1 MSDLHLLPGDPLARL
16 TDRASKQSPAAR
28 DDEALMREALIV
40 GRARV
45 RHAHRRRKLLVV
57 ASLSLALLALAFG
70 IPLALR
76 PTPAPIAP
84 TRAIA
89 ATAPSEASATLA
101 LGAHRIETTPATRL
115 SLQEGSLERISLRLD
130 TGSALFDVAAMAGSD
145 AFEVHAPD
153 LTAIVHGTVFAM
165 TVHEGR
171 TRVDVFEG
179 RVEVRG
185 DFGSQ
190 MLERG
195 DAHAVAAIALPPLLS
210 QLGEEAADAR
220 DALETSPAREA
231 GAPSSEAPA
240 APERTRRRGVTLAQL
255 EAWRDAGDFDAV
267 LRGLGEGAPPVD
279 EVGAWEMVEGD
290 AHRALGHERE
300 AALAYVRACEHLSP
314 SRAAVAGVLAAR
326 LFERLGEDAQALS
339 VLESSHAAERGAPL
353 EEQALARRALL
364 LARLGRDDEARAAAR
379 DYAVT
384 FSSGPS
390 ASQMRDL
397 ANH

>member
-16 TDRASKQSPAAR
+16 TDRASKQSPAAG
-28 DDEALMREALIV
+28 DDEALMRDALIV

-45 RHAHRRRKLLVV
+45 RHAHRRRKLLFV
-57 ASLSLALLALAFG
+57 ASLALLVLAFG

-76 PTPAPIAP
+76 PTPAPMAP
-84 TRAIA
+84 THTIA
-89 ATAPSEASATLA
+89 TPAPSESTTLA

-115 SLQEGSLERISLRLD
+115 SLQEGSLARVSLRLD
-130 TGSALFDVAAMAGSD
+130 TGSALFDVATMAPGD

-185 DFGSQ
+185 DFGTQ

-195 DAHAVAAIALPPLLS
+195 DAHAVASIALSPLLS
-210 QLGEEAADAR
+210 QLGEEEADAR
-220 DALETSPAREA
+220 DRETPAIREM
-231 GAPSSEAPA
+231 PETQERDAPA
-240 APERTRRRGVTLAQL
+240 PTERGRRRGVTLAQL

-279 EVGAWEMVEGD
+279 EVGAWSMVEGD

-300 AALAYVRACEHLSP
+300 AALAYARAVEHLSP

-326 LFERLGEDAQALS
+326 LLERLGEDARALA

-353 EEQALARRALL
+353 EEQALARRAHL
-364 LARLGRDDEARAAAR
+364 LARLGRDDEAREAAR
-379 DYAVT
+379 DYVVT

-390 ASQMRDL
+390 ASLMRDL